1 MQDVTGKNAWG
12 AVIYDEECFATKEV
26 FCVGQ
31 ALHIHYIYIYNVN
44 IY

>member
-31 ALHIHYIYIYNVN
+31 AIYIYN
-44 IY
+44 II